1 MARFSLVASDGV
13 KLADGIYHLP
23 FLGLLGCHDMQSLLP
38 SGSFVFASDLEKSG
52 WSGIKNGIY
61 LSLHDLMPLPRSGR
75 YNGCCGP
82 DGDLKNILGSKT
94 LEPIAFEFSDCW
106 GPHYANLAEGEFT
119 LIKESAEQ
127 PECFV
132 GYVQY
137 KDDLLLV
144 GVAVGKNKS
153 EALERLIPLSQKQLK
168 QENDYL
174 SEFYPIAD
182 SPIEIMDA
190 KSLLA
195 RIADEKPLWLF
206 RKY

>member
-1 MARFSLVASDGV
+1 M
-13 KLADGIYHLP
+13 GI
-23 FLGLLGCHDMQSLLP
+23 
-38 SGSFVFASDLEKSG
+38 
-52 WSGIKNGIY
+52 W
-61 LSLHDLMPLPRSGR
+61 
-75 YNGCCGP
+75 
-82 DGDLKNILGSKT
+82 KNILSSKT

-137 KDDLLLV
+137 KDDHRLV

-168 QENDYL
+168 QEND
-174 SEFYPIAD
+174 
-182 SPIEIMDA
+182 
-190 KSLLA
+190 
-195 RIADEKPLWLF
+195 
-206 RKY
+206 